1 MLREIIAYCVLAS
14 VTAAPNIRADL
25 ITCEICHVA
34 VHDLQKLVAE
44 NATQFTVEE
53 RLEDI
58 CSRLTSHVDDCLGFV
73 RSKAPDIFNSLS
85 QRLDPESIC
94 IQLDVC
100 PKPTESIERKISE
113 VLGELTLEQANQ
125 IECEICKLLVTE
137 FDNLLQGNKSQEIV
151 IKTVHNLCNA
161 LPDAFKKFCDAY
173 APQIIELIVSG
184 VDPKK
189 VCDDI
194 KLCSQGGELGGKKN
208 NKLKTHRPTEDPIC
222 EVCKLIVTEV
232 DWYLKRNA
240 SSESINTTVS
250 KVCNKL
256 PSAFKILCNSM
267 APGIVKHLEA
277 GFDPASTCVYLKL
290 CTQDSE
296 LVEFNRK
303 DEANPLECE
312 ICKLLINELDNYLIT
327 NDTKE
332 KVEEAVTKF
341 CDSLPP
347 EIKAFCDEF
356 KDKLV
361 QAIIDGLTGDEICK
375 FIKLCNVSKPEDQ
388 FTQVP
393 VPQVDG
399 AIDEVGPRDGGKFC
413 DICEILMGIIETQAT
428 MNRSAK
434 AINDTIY
441 TICQLF
447 SRDVM
452 LVCDLIA
459 PTIVKKIEGGFDPAT
474 ACKDIKLCTQSF
486 TGVVDEIL
494 ENTVVK
500 IKEQN
505 AEKKRVEDAKCELC
519 EFLVNI
525 IDQELGQN
533 ASLDKI
539 NNTVYSL
546 CNLLPTGIKAT
557 CELIAPTIVKELAQG
572 LDPLKTCETLKLCT
586 NGTIYSGLM
595 EGFREHAYK
604 IMRGPSATSPQ
615 DAKCELCEFLV
626 KIVDQEL
633 GQNASLDKINN
644 TIYGLCNLLPAA
656 VKATCDLLAPSI
668 VSELAKGLDPL
679 KTCESLKLCTNGTLG
694 LGEIET
700 PEKEI
705 ISHVEQ
711 IKDSAACD
719 VCQFV
724 VQILDEY
731 IQSNTS
737 GESINTT
744 VYKICALLPEPIK
757 DLCNQAAPN
766 IVKTVEDG
774 VDPKKACTEI
784 KLCNNGTYS
793 LTLTLPGVSCEMCH
807 GLVEA
812 VLPRQFTEQ
821 LALRLCETTCPRDNI
836 RHRRSVVKKFSHF
849 ASDLVK
855 TEEGKLKVGEDIECD
870 VCTWLAEAT
879 NIFLE
884 DNKTENTIHEY
895 LNNICR
901 FIPEPYSKTCL
912 NTVPL
917 IIKELE
923 NGFEPKKLCKEILP
937 DDCKNVTKI
946 VGDIPEFMMSIVPKA
961 DQSNQKCDLCK
972 KVVKTLTDSLDKDD
986 AKVLAYIQ
994 DICHRLPNPT
1004 NNACSNLANKEYSV
1018 IVDKIIQKLLDP
1030 TKVCEMVN
1038 VCTKE

>member
-1 MLREIIAYCVLAS
+1 MLREIIAFCVLAS
-14 VTAAPNIRADL
+14 VTAAPNIHSDL

-44 NATQFTVEE
+44 NATQFTVEAK
-53 RLEDI
+53 LEDI
-58 CSRLTSHVDDCLGFV
+58 CSRLTSHVEDCLGFV
-73 RSKAPDIFNSLS
+73 RSKAPDIFNTLS
-85 QRLDPESIC
+85 QKLDPESIC

-100 PKPTESIERKISE
+100 PKPTEDLERKISDVISE
-113 VLGELTLEQANQ
+113 PTLAQANQ

-137 FDNLLQGNKSQEIV
+137 FDNLLQGNKSEELV

-189 VCDDI
+189 ACDEL
-194 KLCSQGGELGGKKN
+194 KLCTEGGTLADKS
-208 NKLKTHRPTEDPIC
+208 NKVQTNQPTEDPIC

-232 DWYLKRNA
+232 DWYIKRNA
-240 SSESINTTVS
+240 SSETINTTVS

-256 PSAFKILCNSM
+256 PSAFKILCNTL

-290 CTQDSE
+290 CSQNAE

-312 ICKLLINELDNYLIT
+312 ICKLLINELDKYLIT

-332 KVEEAVTKF
+332 KVEEAVMKF

-347 EIKAFCDEF
+347 EIKSFCDEF
-356 KDKLV
+356 KDKIV
-361 QAIIDGLTGDEICK
+361 QAVIDGLTGDEICK
-375 FIKLCNVSKPEDQ
+375 VIKLCDGSKPEDD
-388 FTQVP
+388 FSQVP
-393 VPQVDG
+393 VPQIEE
-399 AIDEVGPRDGGKFC
+399 ATNEVGDLKCELCTILINLLDDMLARNATIGNINNTVYYIC
-413 DICEILMGIIETQAT
+413 D
-428 MNRSAK
+428 
-434 AINDTIY
+434 
-441 TICQLF
+441 QLPA
-447 SRDVM
+447 DVKSS
-452 LVCDLIA
+452 CDLIA
-459 PTIVKKIEGGFDPAT
+459 PTIVKKIEGGFDPTT

-486 TGVVDEIL
+486 SGVVDEAL
-494 ENTVVK
+494 ENIASK

-505 AEKKRVEDAKCELC
+505 AEKKIAEDAKCELC

-533 ASLDKI
+533 ASFDKI
-539 NNTVYSL
+539 NNTMYSL

-572 LDPLKTCETLKLCT
+572 LNPLKTCETLKLCT
-586 NGTIYSGLM
+586 NGTIYTGLM
-595 EGFREHAYK
+595 EGFREHVSK
-604 IMRGPSATSPQ
+604 IMRGPSAISPQ

-633 GQNASLDKINN
+633 GQNASLEKINS
-644 TIYGLCNLLPAA
+644 TIYGLCNLLPATI
-656 VKATCDLLAPSI
+656 KATCNLVAPSI

-679 KTCESLKLCTNGTLG
+679 KTCESVKLCTNGSLSFV
-694 LGEIET
+694 EIEKS
-700 PEKEI
+700 EKEF
-705 ISHVEQ
+705 ISQVEQ
-711 IKDSAACD
+711 IKDSPACE
-719 VCQFV
+719 VCEFV
-724 VQILDEY
+724 VQIVDEY
-731 IQSNTS
+731 IKSNTS

-744 VYKICALLPEPIK
+744 VYKICALLPEPVK
-757 DLCNQAAPN
+757 DLCNTAAPN
-766 IVKTVEDG
+766 IVKTIEDG

-793 LTLTLPGVSCEMCH
+793 VTLTLPGVSCEMCH
-807 GLVEA
+807 GMVEA

-821 LALRLCETTCPRDNI
+821 LALRLCEVTCPREHV
-836 RHRRSVVKKFSHF
+836 RHRRSVVKKSSHF
-849 ASDLVK
+849 VSDLINK
-855 TEEGKLKVGEDIECD
+855 EEEKLKVGEDIECD
-870 VCTWLAEAT
+870 VCIWLAEAT

-884 DNKTENTIHEY
+884 DNKTENTIQEY
-895 LNNICR
+895 LDNICR

-923 NGFEPKKLCKEILP
+923 NGFEPKKLCKEIVP
-937 DDCKNVTKI
+937 EDCKNVTKI
-946 VGDIPEFMMSIVPKA
+946 VGDTPEALMSMVPKS
-961 DQSNQKCDLCK
+961 DQSDEKCDLCK
-972 KVVKTLTDSLDKDD
+972 KVVKTLVDSLGKDD
-986 AKVLAYIQ
+986 
-994 DICHRLPNPT
+994 
-1004 NNACSNLANKEYSV
+1004 CSTFVKKEYSV
-1018 IVDKIIQKLLDP
+1018 IVGKIIQKLLDP
-1030 TKVCEMVN
+1030 TTVCEMVN
-1038 VCTKE
+1038 VCPKE